1 MKILEG
7 KNTLITGGG
16 RGIGKAVALDFA
28 NAGANVAVAAR
39 TLSELDQT
47 VKEIEEYG
55 VKAISIQADLSTLD
69 GVSKCAQKFF
79 ENFENCDVLV
89 ANAGMT
95 QVSTMVDYPLETAQK
110 LFNLN
115 ILGTYAIIKHI
126 IPNMIERK
134 CGKILITSSV
144 MGNVFFAPKKV
155 AYATSKAAIAAMGK
169 CLNAELKP
177 YNIVVNSLTPAGVET
192 KMAEDL
198 REWGQQMP
206 ITNPPEM
213 LSPAYLY
220 LASDLPKKKYHG
232 KVIEINWICEA
243 LPVLKEEIGTKDIEK
258 GELSKIAEEKLKK
271 HQYEVFKENTELIDF
286 MLKYER

>member
-55 VKAISIQADLSTLD
+55 VKGVSIQADLSTLD
-69 GVSKCAQKFF
+69 GVSKCAETFF
-79 ENFENCDVLV
+79 KNFENCDVLV

-134 CGKILITSSV
+134 HGKILITSSV

-177 YNIVVNSLTPAGVET
+177 YNIVVNSFTPAGVET

-220 LASDLPKKKYHG
+220 LASDLPKKKYRG
-232 KVIEINWICEA
+232 KIIEINWICEA

-271 HQYEVFKENTELIDF
+271 HQYDVFRENTELIDF